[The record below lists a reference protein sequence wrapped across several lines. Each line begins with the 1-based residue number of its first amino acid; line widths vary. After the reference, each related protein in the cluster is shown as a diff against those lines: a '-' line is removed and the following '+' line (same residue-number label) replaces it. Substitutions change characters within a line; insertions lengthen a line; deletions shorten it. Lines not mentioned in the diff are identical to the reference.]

1 MPWEWCRFV
10 HEDWNEGRRDLP
22 TIQRAF
28 GVVTDAVATLGEGRT
43 VDPAWPAGIAELAT
57 VYRQEV
63 DQLRREV
70 DREQADRLK
79 ARGT

>member
-43 VDPAWPAGIAELAT
+43 VDPRWPAGIAELAT